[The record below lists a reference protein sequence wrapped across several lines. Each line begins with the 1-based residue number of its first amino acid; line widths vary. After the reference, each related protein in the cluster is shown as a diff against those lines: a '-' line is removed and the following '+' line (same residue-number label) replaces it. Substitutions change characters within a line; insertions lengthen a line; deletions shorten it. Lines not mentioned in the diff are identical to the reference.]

1 MLLEIPDTLNGK
13 TFYGEILP
21 SIYQNIIRGNYSID
35 FDMHRTELANP
46 EGLVN
51 LLAAAA
57 MIRSKSGFIPTLF
70 LPESPYLFEYM
81 RKSGFFDWAI
91 VPGCEALRI
100 KGYMDINSKD
110 GSNTNN
116 RIPPQFFGVY
126 THSNEG
132 TTFNR
137 HIARIENFVSE
148 IGIECKIPYIYCRR
162 LSDVLIQV
170 IKNSL
175 EHNLGYKGALAY
187 YMMQKTPYNTIEFVC
202 SDIGKGFLDRMKE
215 MLREKDPDA
224 VAKYGYLEPKLN
236 NREFLF
242 QEHIENPNLLAITHA
257 VRFREDSEVPGL
269 HTIKEFVT
277 DYDGLFSIHS
287 GNYTVIY
294 RKGKEVTKVFHEK
307 SYFSGGHVKMVL
319 NLPNQNQQE

>member
-1 MLLEIPDTLNGK
+1 MLLEIPNTLNGK

-21 SIYQNIIRGNYSID
+21 SIYKSIIEGNYSID
-35 FDMHRTELANP
+35 FDMHCTELANP

-57 MIRSKSGFIPTLF
+57 MIRSKSGYIPTLF

-81 RKSGFFDWAI
+81 RKSGFFDWAR

-100 KGYMDINSKD
+100 KGYLNFSYKEGNNS
-110 GSNTNN
+110 NN

-137 HIARIENFVSE
+137 HVARIENFVGE
-148 IGIECKIPYIYCRR
+148 IAIEFGIPNIYYRL

-170 IKNSL
+170 VKNSL
-175 EHNLGYKGALAY
+175 EHNQGYRGALAY

-202 SDIGKGFLDRMKE
+202 SDIGKGFLERMKE
-215 MLREKDPDA
+215 MLREKNPDA

-236 NREFLF
+236 SKDLLF
-242 QEHIENPNLLAITHA
+242 QEHVDNPNLLAITHA

-277 DYDGLFSIHS
+277 DFDGLFSIHS

-294 RKGKEVTKVFHEK
+294 GEGKEVTKVFHDK
-307 SYFSGGHVKMVL
+307 SYFSGGHIKMVL
-319 NLPNQNQQE
+319 NLPN